1 MSSNIQ
7 SRQLKATY
15 ILLLM
20 LICFT
25 TTAFGQKTGSVT
37 GILVDSANQKK
48 VLAYATV
55 SVYKAGDTVL
65 QGYKLSDEKGTFKV
79 SNLELGVRYRLV
91 VTAWQFRV
99 YRKEVL
105 LTAAAPTINLGT
117 VGLSTRA
124 NDLEEVVVR
133 SERPPIIV
141 RKDTIEFN
149 AESFKTLPTAVVED
163 LLKKL
168 PGIVIGENGQMEYNG
183 KPVSKL

>member
-1 MSSNIQ
+1 
-7 SRQLKATY
+7 
-15 ILLLM
+15 M

-117 VGLSTRA
+117 GLPAKTSH
-124 NDLEEVVVR
+124 R
-133 SERPPIIV
+133 SR
-141 RKDTIEFN
+141 
-149 AESFKTLPTAVVED
+149 
-163 LLKKL
+163 
-168 PGIVIGENGQMEYNG
+168 
-183 KPVSKL
+183 